1 MTLTSFFTSSR
12 SWQQVGRSLTRIVL
26 LTALIALLVIR
37 AGFGAPGTNHMAFLA
52 QAFNRGSF
60 DVGQLPEGYADTIQ
74 VGDHVYLPMG
84 PAPAMLLMPL
94 VGVLGVSF
102 DEFWLSAGLT
112 LINVWLLNLIFKRIG
127 IRAESVRRWLLA
139 LCFLGTIYLAAMV
152 LGRSWFLAHICTTL
166 FLLLAIELTLRG
178 GSPLAVG
185 LLMGLSFLTRTTT
198 IFGLPF
204 FIWLMWHQA
213 RRTNNPRAALAQRVM
228 FLGLGLAIPF
238 AFFLYYNYSRFGN
251 PLDTGYAHALPGI
264 PVLRE
269 AMTYGLLSP
278 VHIPK
283 NLYMLL
289 LSTPA
294 PYPDINAPV
303 LQFPYILPSRWGM
316 GIFFATPAFIY
327 AFLANHDSQVVQG
340 AWIGILGILPFLLM
354 YYGVGY
360 DQFGYRYAMDFYP
373 FLFLLTGLGLAT
385 RLDRFAKG
393 LIIVCIAI
401 NIWGAWSVE
410 FGRLLPLR

>member
-12 SWQQVGRSLTRIVL
+12 AWQHVGQSITRVVL
-26 LTALIALLVIR
+26 LTALLALLVIR
-37 AGFGAPGTNHMAFLA
+37 AGFGAPGTNHMAFMA
-52 QAFNRGSF
+52 QALNQGSF
-60 DVGQLPEGYADTIQ
+60 DVGQLPEGYADIIQ
-74 VGDHVYLPMG
+74 VEEHVYVPMG
-84 PAPAMLLMPL
+84 PAPAILLMPF
-94 VGVLGVSF
+94 VGVMGVTF
-102 DEFWLSAGLT
+102 DEFWLSIGLT
-112 LINVWLLNLIFKRIG
+112 LVNVWLLNLIFKRIG
-127 IRAESVRRWLLA
+127 IQAETVRRWLLA

-185 LLMGLSFLTRTTT
+185 LLIGLSFLTRSTT

-204 FIWLMWHQA
+204 FVWLMWHQTRSRNA
-213 RRTNNPRAALAQRVM
+213 PRASLAKRM
-228 FLGLGLAIPF
+228 LLLGSGLAIPF

-251 PLDTGYAHALPGI
+251 ALDTGYSQALPGI

-269 AMTYGLLSP
+269 AMTYGLFSP
-278 VHIPK
+278 THIPK

-289 LSTPA
+289 LSTPV

-303 LQFPYILPSRWGM
+303 LQFPYILPSRWGI
-316 GIFFATPAFIY
+316 GIFFATPAFVY
-327 AFLANHDSQVVQG
+327 AFLANRHNQVVQG
-340 AWIGILGILPFLLM
+340 AWLGILGILPFLLS

-373 FLFLLTGLGLAT
+373 FLFLLTALGLST

-393 LIIVCIAI
+393 LILVCIAI